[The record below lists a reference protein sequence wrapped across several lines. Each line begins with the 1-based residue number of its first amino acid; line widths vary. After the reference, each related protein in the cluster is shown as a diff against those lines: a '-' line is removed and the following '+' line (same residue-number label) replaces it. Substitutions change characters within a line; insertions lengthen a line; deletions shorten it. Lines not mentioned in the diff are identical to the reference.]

1 MTVFHPD
8 ALVYQDCFWEEEERV
23 MRHGKER
30 KSFTFHAHLGPQ
42 RAKVVRWSLLWLAIG
57 ATLLPFAAPVR
68 ADQRKCYIQEGT
80 ITEANRRYIQCLQ
93 VEQQEHVQMLQEEC
107 RIRALED
114 ATAAQERAAQA
125 QRDAAWA
132 AQRQAEA
139 ARWQA
144 EAAERAARAQ
154 EEAARA
160 AHQNAGPRTTTCT
173 TKPLGYGRTTITCD

>member
-1 MTVFHPD
+1 MHN
-8 ALVYQDCFWEEEERV
+8 
-23 MRHGKER
+23 GKER
-30 KSFTFHAHLGPQ
+30 RRFTVHAHLCRLRTTVLRG
-42 RAKVVRWSLLWLAIG
+42 SLVSLAIG
-57 ATLLPFAAPVR
+57 ATLLAFAAPVR
-68 ADQRKCYIQEGT
+68 ADHRKCYIQEGT
-80 ITEANRRYIQCLQ
+80 VTEANRRYLQCLQ
-93 VEQQEHVQMLQEEC
+93 VEQQEHLQMEQEER

-139 ARWQA
+139 AQRQA

-160 AHQNAGPRTTTCT
+160 AQQNAGRTVTCRT
-173 TKPLGYGRTTITCD
+173 QPLGYGRTSITCD